1 MPPRSR
7 GGGGYNHDR
16 QVSRNKP
23 RESALRRIRLRRD
36 DAGEC
41 TLYNFSA
48 NRPGSRFPNL
58 AKALDYAR
66 REAARDS
73 AAIEVWQGDE
83 YICCFEGH
91 RRARPATGAVP
102 PPAVPRAE
110 RWAKRTAGILLNGA
124 GACFWLFLIG
134 ELIAASLGWQ

>member
-1 MPPRSR
+1 MT
-7 GGGGYNHDR
+7 G
-16 QVSRNKP
+16 KL
-23 RESALRRIRLRRD
+23 RETSAGRPTSAVRRIRLRRN

-41 TLYNFSA
+41 ILYNLPA
-48 NRPGSRFPNL
+48 NQPSNLPGSRFPNL

-102 PPAVPRAE
+102 PAAVPRAE
-110 RWAKRTAGILLNGA
+110 RWANRAAGILLNGA